1 MKKGMI
7 YELNIEETRF
17 PGEGISYLEDKKIYV
32 KNAYPGQKVMARI
45 HKNRKDRAEARVT
58 EVVER
63 AEYEIEAP
71 CPHFYHCGGCTQ
83 QFVPYEQ
90 QLKFKE
96 DQVLDLFKKAGIDGF
111 NYLGIEGSP
120 EEYEYRNKM
129 EFTFGD
135 MEKGG
140 ELMLG
145 MHMPGKSF
153 GIINTDSCILVD
165 EDVRKIHNTVVKYF
179 REATLPHYKVMKHE
193 GYLRNLVVRKA
204 KKTGEILI
212 NLVTTSQL
220 DINLDSLKENL
231 VNIEYQGSL
240 KGIIHTINDSLSEVV
255 AADRIEVLYG
265 QDYIMEELL
274 GLKFKIT
281 PFSFFQTNSLGAERL
296 YSIVRDFMG
305 DASDKVVFD
314 LYCGT
319 GTIGQIAAGKAK
331 KVVGIELIEEAVES
345 AKENAAMNGLD
356 NCNFI
361 AGDIAK
367 VIQTVEDKPDLIIL
381 DPPRSG
387 VHPVA
392 LDYVIKFNAPT
403 IIYVSCNPKTLM
415 TDLKVFKERGYEV
428 KQVKVKDMFPQTS
441 HVETVVLLSQRKA
454 DDYVEVELELDELD
468 VTSAESKA
476 TYVEIKDYVFKTHGL
491 KVSNLYISQVK
502 RKCGIEVG
510 ENYNL
515 PKSEDS
521 RQPQCPEEK
530 EKAIR
535 DALEHFGMA

>member
-1 MKKGMI
+1 MI

-428 KQVKVKDMFPQTS
+428 KQVKVKDMFPQTP
-441 HVETVVLLSQRKA
+441 HVEC
-454 DDYVEVELELDELD
+454 
-468 VTSAESKA
+468 VTLMSK
-476 TYVEIKDYVFKTHGL
+476 
-491 KVSNLYISQVK
+491 VK
-502 RKCGIEVG
+502 K
-510 ENYNL
+510 
-515 PKSEDS
+515 
-521 RQPQCPEEK
+521 
-530 EKAIR
+530 
-535 DALEHFGMA
+535 